1 MHSSFYLKADARVP
15 LSELEEVSPYRTRA
29 SGFAKSLFEGPSP
42 DARVRLP
49 WVYEDST
56 RSHKSSQFDVV
67 HFKRYLAP
75 FFPSTNRTR
84 ASGKTRHPFVNL
96 QPDARVRLPASQ
108 EHPMGDKG
116 RLDSFCQKF
125 VFECF
130 CIRLHTG
137 RARPVAGGRINFA

>member
-1 MHSSFYLKADARVP
+1 MYFNSHLKADACVP

-49 WVYEDST
+49 GVYEDST
-56 RSHKSSQFDVV
+56 SSHKSSQFDVV
-67 HFKRYLAP
+67 HFKRYLLP
-75 FFPSTNRTR
+75 SFPSTYRTR

-96 QPDARVRLPASQ
+96 QPDARVRLPASW
-108 EHPMGDKG
+108 EHPLGDKG
-116 RLDSFCQKF
+116 RFDSFCQRF

-137 RARPVAGGRINFA
+137 RARPVAGGWINFA